1 MQILKKSHFPLISHF
16 THSKERNQLCVPVKL
31 PDMGSQ
37 RCNKCLWEFLCD
49 KLQEPPL
56 TAKSVFPVCIGEVL
70 VSTQTEF
77 WLANLIYEC
86 RRGCVCLCVCV
97 RANVD
102 ALRPHMLLQELGYAL
117 LPSDQQRVLA
127 SSSCHLAICPLHQR
141 QFPFLSL
148 GLKRNDTCETNC
160 LHSFVSICQYKK
172 PSHPFQKYN
181 CAGSLFPIIRQS

>member
-1 MQILKKSHFPLISHF
+1 MSA
-16 THSKERNQLCVPVKL
+16 
-31 PDMGSQ
+31 GG
-37 RCNKCLWEFLCD
+37 
-49 KLQEPPL
+49 
-56 TAKSVFPVCIGEVL
+56 A
-70 VSTQTEF
+70 
-77 WLANLIYEC
+77 
-86 RRGCVCLCVCV
+86 VCV
-97 RANVD
+97 SVCARANVD

-160 LHSFVSICQYKK
+160 HHSFVSICQYKK

-181 CAGSLFPIIRQS
+181 CAGSLFPIIRHWVNSICLPSYLMVLSKIVAERHVRLWQSRKIWMFSEKSCLS